1 MLLKTAVQKLSKITL
16 QLLICGLCKSA
27 SWPSVCDICNV
38 GLQVPFFIYLF
49 FFVENFATPSRKDS
63 SEMAISQYW

>member
-1 MLLKTAVQKLSKITL
+1 MLLKTAVQKLSKITH

-38 GLQVPFFIYLF
+38 PFFIFF